1 VLARPIAIAD
11 IRDHY
16 PSLAVSGYQRAVVW
30 GLGQRAALIRSFLED
45 YPTGLIVLNR
55 LGVTKRGPKATVAN
69 PYLPR
74 VEIID
79 GQQRLTTV
87 FDFLRNP
94 LVYFTEWSPHR
105 PHTIEEPKEI
115 RLVRERLDSL
125 YKELRTAKAQF
136 APAKTGCRDLFGR
149 IAAQAGRE
157 LQRRQDGKQVEDA
170 RFHQLVESVAQLRA
184 RVSRCRVV
192 IEELDGL
199 DSPDAERIYDV
210 INSSGTRLRWWEL
223 LWGRE
228 LFVHTEYSAVT
239 PYRTRR
245 NDEVDRVAQFYR
257 LKNIARDSP
266 IKSVPPDTISLWHAM
281 YALGHYCY
289 NRFSQRDPRITPKIS
304 DGASTKPKVDGIG
317 FRLVST
323 FLSHD
328 VGRAAVYELLDE
340 YSVDQIR
347 QTIDLLFD
355 TADVL
360 FDPTLAGDYQFF
372 VKYAAFY
379 SDPIPAYPVVG
390 LFVAASKFV
399 ARNRAEGNGSKLTSK
414 DTTAMRA
421 LTEELFR
428 DSICTSNWAGTGDA
442 RLKEWLNSHFDP
454 VATLSGHGGTPFPG
468 SIHPISTAP
477 KVKLWLEYLA
487 QLKGSGK
494 RIPDRKIASFHFWTQ
509 YILDSGVSGALPRG
523 TAQFDHIVPFNR
535 NYPQTTHPLNLAAI
549 SADLNRSKGN
559 LTYSGWAPEPDEDR
573 RYRRQV
579 LCRPEIP
586 NVPVSA
592 ATDFLTHANFTE
604 LDQMLDER
612 LKVFE
617 FAMTGFLPQWI
628 SQGDSPAG

>member
-1 VLARPIAIAD
+1 VLARPIAIGD
-11 IRDHY
+11 IKDNY

-55 LGVTKRGPKATVAN
+55 LGAPKRDPKLRTAAS
-69 PYLPR
+69 YLPR

-87 FDFLRNP
+87 FDFLQNP
-94 LVYFTEWSPHR
+94 LVYFTEWSPYR
-105 PHTIEEPKEI
+105 PHGVEEPKEI
-115 RLVRERLDSL
+115 RIVRERLDSL
-125 YKELRTAKAQF
+125 YKELRTRKSQF
-136 APAKTGCRDLFGR
+136 APPKTGRRDMFGR

-157 LQRRQDGKQVEDA
+157 LQRRLEDKQVEDA
-170 RFHQLVESVAQLRA
+170 RFHQLVDSIAQLRA
-184 RVSRCRVV
+184 KVSRCRLV
-192 IEELDGL
+192 IEELEGL

-228 LFVHTEYSAVT
+228 LFVHTAYSAVS

-266 IKSVPPDTISLWHAM
+266 IKSVPPETISLWHAM

-289 NRFSQRDPRITPKIS
+289 NRFSQRDPKITPKIS
-304 DGASTKPKVDGIG
+304 DRASTKPKVDGIG

-328 VGRAAVYELLDE
+328 VGRAAVYDLLDE
-340 YSVDQIR
+340 YSVDQLR
-347 QTIDLLFD
+347 QAIDILFD
-355 TADVL
+355 TCDVL
-360 FDPTLAGDYQFF
+360 FDPRLAGDYQFF
-372 VKYAAFY
+372 VKYASFY

-390 LFVAASKFV
+390 LFVSASKFV

-414 DTTAMRA
+414 DTIALRA

-454 VATLSGHGGTPFPG
+454 VATLSGNGGAQFPG
-468 SIHPISTAP
+468 SIHVISSAP
-477 KVKLWLEYLA
+477 TGKLWLEYLG

-494 RIPDRKIASFHFWTQ
+494 RIPDRKIASFHFWAQ
-509 YILDSGVSGALPRG
+509 YILDSAVSGALPRG
-523 TAQFDHIVPFNR
+523 IAQFDHIVPFNR

-559 LTYSGWAPEPDEDR
+559 LTYSGWSPTPDEDR

-579 LCRPEIP
+579 LCNPAVPIA
-586 NVPVSA
+586 PVSA
-592 ATDFLTHANFTE
+592 ATDFLTHASFTDVDE
-604 LDQMLDER
+604 MLAER
-612 LKVFE
+612 SKVFE
-617 FAMTGFLPQWI
+617 FLLTGFLPQWI
-628 SQGDSPAG
+628 SKGD